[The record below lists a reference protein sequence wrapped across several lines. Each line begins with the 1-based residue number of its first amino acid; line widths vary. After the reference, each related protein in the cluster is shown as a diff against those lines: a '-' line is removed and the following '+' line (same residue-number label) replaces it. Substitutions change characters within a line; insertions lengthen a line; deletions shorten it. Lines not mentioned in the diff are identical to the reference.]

1 MGRFDHYPPHVRHKI
16 ARIATAGVALLMAI
30 LLIVLYMNPSYRSGD
45 TTAMSKLRSFYTTI
59 TDSAQS
65 YFDTK

>member
-1 MGRFDHYPPHVRHKI
+1 MGRFDHHPPHVRRKI
-16 ARIATAGVALLMAI
+16 ALMSTVGIGVI
-30 LLIVLYMNPSYRSGD
+30 LLGLMVILYTKPKYRSGED
-45 TTAMSKLRSFYTTI
+45 TAMSKLHSFYTTI